1 MSRSLQLGLRSG
13 ELFQTPSV
21 PRSCSVQINKLEL
34 KGNPHDTLKGKLDP
48 KLNQSRDEP
57 NFSLA
62 FQTSSRRVLVRV
74 DEFPVSSGISGSDQN
89 QPETTGNSEIGENP
103 INVTFEYQHF
113 TKNRQNNLHI
123 ILQKRKKYRARV
135 QSGFKSI
142 ARGQINLDE
151 IVQRPPDKFPLCVKL
166 FQNEKDSKE
175 TKQIEIGS
183 IQGNLINES

>member
-1 MSRSLQLGLRSG
+1 MGGLRSG

-34 KGNPHDTLKGKLDP
+34 KGNPYDTLKGKLDP

-123 ILQKRKKYRARV
+123 ILQK
-135 QSGFKSI
+135 
-142 ARGQINLDE
+142 
-151 IVQRPPDKFPLCVKL
+151 
-166 FQNEKDSKE
+166 
-175 TKQIEIGS
+175 
-183 IQGNLINES
+183 